1 MTIIRKF
8 IPAASADL
16 PAIGTEAFKA
26 DNVRRVALR
35 CSSANI
41 DRSGEIVEQSGIDL
55 SAYRRNPVVL
65 WQHSHSSPIARAVNV
80 AVRSGN
86 LECEVE
92 FPPAGTSPLAD
103 QIYALI
109 RADVVKGVSI
119 GFKSIASI
127 PLDKGN
133 PVKGPQRYTK
143 SELWEISIVTVP
155 ANPDAAVTWKY
166 ADGNAA
172 ARRKAE
178 VSAMKAKHSQ
188 DDARAR
194 RQRQIDVLKLRNV

>member
-8 IPAASADL
+8 TPSGNADL
-16 PAIGTEAFKA
+16 PAVGTEAYKA
-26 DNVRRVALR
+26 DAIRRVALR
-35 CSSANI
+35 CSSANV
-41 DRSGEIVEQSGIDL
+41 DRSGEIVDQGGIDL
-55 SAYRRNPVVL
+55 AAYRKNPVVL
-65 WQHSHSSPIARAVNV
+65 WQHSHSSPIAKAVNV
-80 AVRSGN
+80 AVRSGY

-119 GFKSIASI
+119 GFKSIQSQ

-133 PVKGPQRYTK
+133 PTKGPQRYTK
-143 SELWEISIVTVP
+143 SELLEISVVAVP
-155 ANPDAAVTWKY
+155 ANADACVTWKF
-166 ADGNAA
+166 AEGNAA

-178 VSAMKAKHSQ
+178 VSALKAKHTQ
-188 DDARAR
+188 DDDKAR
-194 RQRQIDVLKLRNV
+194 RARQIDVLKLRNA